1 MRILPYALSQNPL
14 IWVMALLKRAGN
26 RARGKTAG
34 KRARGKNKLITNAG
48 TNAEVQGEVVGSLS
62 QVLADGSHRVP
73 SWISDD
79 IASYRKQRRAF
90 MVQLVKTASP
100 ITWRGWWRSGGRG
113 AVLFDS
119 PAELHRELPQRQ
131 IGVEDM
137 GEHGFAMRRA
147 DKHP

>member
-1 MRILPYALSQNPL
+1 M
-14 IWVMALLKRAGN
+14 MALLKGAGN

-34 KRARGKNKLITNAG
+34 KRARRKTKLLTNAG
-48 TNAEVQGEVVGSLS
+48 TTAEVQGEVVDSLS
-62 QVLADGSHRVP
+62 QVLADGSHRDP

-79 IASYRKQRRAF
+79 IASYRKQRRA
-90 MVQLVKTASP
+90 
-100 ITWRGWWRSGGRG
+100 WRGWWRSGGRG
-113 AVLFDS
+113 AVLVDS

-131 IGVEDM
+131 MGVEDM